1 MLLFSCEYGSRA
13 MGMHTEDSDHDVMSV
28 YLEPREYITGLSTW
42 HAKHQSTAEDGKRS
56 TAADTDTT
64 VYGLKHWATLAAK
77 GNPTAMTPLF
87 ANTHWETVV
96 HPWPGSDSEEYLA
109 RNLGLRILKQ
119 FPLFIS
125 KDAGRQYFGYAKGQR
140 DALLGL
146 RNKKT
151 NRPELIHKHGYD
163 TKFAYHAL
171 RTLVQGTE
179 LMETGW
185 VTLPITSHT
194 EGSPMWH
201 AANTLRSIRA
211 GEVSK
216 DEFMELF
223 IEAEEWMQYRMD
235 NTDLPEHADYDSINS
250 LLHDVYTE
258 GWRNE

>member
-1 MLLFSCEYGSRA
+1 MKMLLFSCEYGSRA
-13 MGMHTEDSDHDVMSV
+13 MGMSTEDSDHDMMAV

-42 HAKHQSTAEDGKRS
+42 HAKHSSTAEDGQRS
-56 TAADTDTT
+56 TAKDTDTT

-87 ANTHWETVV
+87 VV
-96 HPWPGSDSEEYLA
+96 GENREYSD
-109 RNLGLRILKQ
+109 LGWKILQ
-119 FPLFIS
+119 HAHLFIS

-171 RTLVQGTE
+171 RTLMQGNE
-179 LMETGW
+179 LMRTVW
-185 VTLPITSHT
+185 VELPIP
-194 EGSPMWH
+194 EYN
-201 AANTLRSIRA
+201 AETLRMIRA
-211 GEVSK
+211 GKVGKET
-216 DEFMELF
+216 FIELF
-223 IEAEEWMQYRMD
+223 IEYEEMMQWALD
-235 NTDLPEHADYDSINS
+235 NTSLPEHADYDSINS

-258 GWRNE
+258 GWRSE